1 MKERYD
7 VIVVGGGPAGLWAA
21 KHVAEK
27 GVRVLLLEKDREIG
41 TPVRCAEGVS
51 ESGLRRVVEVK
62 DRWVAQ
68 VVKSARLVSPD
79 GTVVESTSGEIGF
92 ILQRKLFDY
101 DLAVAASKVGAEV
114 MTRAYVHGLVMEDGF
129 VRGVEVTH
137 MGRIRR
143 IRGSVVIGADG
154 VESRL
159 GRWAGLETRISPEE
173 VETCV
178 QMTLA
183 GIDIDPE
190 IVEFHFGREIAP
202 GGYLWIF
209 PKGRE
214 TANVGLGIS
223 GAYSGT
229 KKPLIYLKEFVERRF
244 PGASVLTMIAG
255 GVPAVPTLKKIVT
268 DGMMLVGDAA
278 RQVDPLTGGGI
289 VNAMLAGRI
298 AGRVAA
304 EAVQEGD
311 VSAKRLSVYAR
322 EWHKIEG
329 RNNEIS
335 YKIKK
340 VVDRLSDDDLNKIA
354 RMLLGVP
361 PEKRTA
367 LRIFRTALFKHPK
380 LILEASKIFV

>member
-1 MKERYD
+1 MKDRYD
-7 VIVVGGGPAGLWAA
+7 VIVVGGGPGGAWAA
-21 KHVAEK
+21 KHAAER
-27 GVRVLLLEKDREIG
+27 GASVLLLEKDREIG
-41 TPVRCAEGVS
+41 IPVRCAEGVS

-62 DRWVAQ
+62 DRWIAQ
-68 VVKSARLVSPD
+68 VIKGARLVSPD
-79 GTVVESTSGEIGF
+79 GTVVESYPDEVGF
-92 ILQRKLFDY
+92 ILHRKLFDY
-101 DLAVAASKVGAEV
+101 DLAVAASQAGTEV
-114 MTRAYVHGLVMEDGF
+114 VTKAYVQGLTMDDGVVTG
-129 VRGVEVTH
+129 VRMTH
-137 MGRIRR
+137 MGRARR
-143 IRGSVVIGADG
+143 ISGSVVIGADG
-154 VESRL
+154 VESRV
-159 GRWAGLETRISPEE
+159 GRWAGLETRTPFGE

-183 GIDIDPE
+183 GIDVDPE
-190 IVEFHFGREIAP
+190 VVELHFGRQIAP

-209 PKGRE
+209 PKGRR

-223 GAYSGT
+223 GVYSRE

-268 DGMMLVGDAA
+268 DGLMLVGDAA

-311 VSAKRLSVYAR
+311 VSTRRLSAYTK
-322 EWHKIEG
+322 EWSKVDG
-329 RNNEIS
+329 KNNKIS

-340 VVDRLSDDDLNKIA
+340 VVGRLSDEDLNRAA
-354 RMLLGVP
+354 RVLLDVP

-367 LRIFRTALFKHPK
+367 LRVFKAVFLRHPK
-380 LILEASKIFV
+380 LIVEVSKLFV